1 MKTIS
6 EHVLDIIQNSVK
18 AEATVIEIIVVENIL
33 SDLYALI
40 IKDNGCGMSREIL
53 EKAANP
59 FFTSR
64 KTRKVGLGLSLLR
77 QNAEAANGSFS
88 INSTIGMGTEVR
100 ANFQL
105 SHLDRPPTGDIW
117 TSWYLSVIGNPE
129 TRFVYRH
136 QTNEGE
142 FKIDSGEVR
151 EIMEGISLQRTEIG
165 QALTEMIKYN
175 LDDIKASK

>member
-6 EHVLDIIQNSVK
+6 EHVLDIVQNSVR
-18 AEATVIEIIVVENIL
+18 AGATLIEIIVVENKL
-33 SDLYALI
+33 SDLYALT
-40 IKDNGCGMSREIL
+40 IKDNGCGMSRELL

-88 INSTIGMGTEVR
+88 INSTIGVGTEVQ

-105 SHLDRPPTGDIW
+105 SHLDRPPAGDIW
-117 TSWYLSVIGNPE
+117 NSWYLTVIGNPDIN
-129 TRFVYRH
+129 RLQH
-136 QTNEGE
+136 QTH
-142 FKIDSGEVR
+142 
-151 EIMEGISLQRTEIG
+151 EGI
-165 QALTEMIKYN
+165 
-175 LDDIKASK
+175 